1 MELHRIAEDLREHD
15 WYRDVVSRT
24 VAEAEAL
31 AGRWAAFEDYLAAGD
46 ASARPEPQ

>member
-1 MELHRIAEDLREHD
+1 MAEDLRDHYS
-15 WYRDVVSRT
+15 YRDAVART

-46 ASARPEPQ
+46 ASGRPEPQ